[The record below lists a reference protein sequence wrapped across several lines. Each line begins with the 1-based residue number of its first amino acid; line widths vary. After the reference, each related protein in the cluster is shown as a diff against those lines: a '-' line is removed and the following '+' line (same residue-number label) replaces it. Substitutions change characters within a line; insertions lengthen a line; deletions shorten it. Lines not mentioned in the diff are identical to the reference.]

1 MDVAKLD
8 KMKVVDLRNELQTR
22 GLDTKGVK
30 AVLIERLRAHVD
42 GGGAGDGAAPVATEP
57 ELETLEE
64 EDQAGEP
71 AAAAEKPQSESDI
84 EADTVES
91 EAANDEEKPQAREP
105 EANDEAE
112 TEEADEATTVI
123 GQEADEPMEQPL
135 QAEQAVSEE
144 AAEVPAEKAEPATN
158 GDSQKMDVDEEE
170 TPAAPKAEEAQEKSE
185 DQPHERRKRSHS
197 RSRSRSG
204 SRSPKHRNSG
214 GEKREPKPAAEERT
228 VPEDEPTIEENKVG
242 LSWLD
247 SDLHLRIDPS
257 TFASAKPL
265 TSEIYSLIWSGAR
278 ANYGV
283 RDGKVCFEVRL
294 AEESQPENSHHF
306 RDEPHVR
313 GFRVGFSK
321 PTTSLLLGEAEHS
334 FGYCETGRKA
344 NEGEFV
350 DYGKP
355 YQLDDVIGCYL
366 DLESEPCTIK
376 YTLNGEDLGVAFEFE
391 KGILGEKEALFPH
404 IVTKGYEYT
413 VNLSDGE
420 QLLVNAERPTRKRR
434 KHRKEEDK
442 DDDKHDND
450 GEKWKVLDEATADD
464 DEVEKKDDDAK
475 TSSEKADEEDS
486 DKREKSEEEEKPA
499 PKVETEAEEE
509 AKITTEDVE
518 KKPEATETVET
529 AEPSSTEASGETE
542 AVSNGDAN
550 AEKASEEAPS
560 EEQKSSTANDEEDDD
575 GPSPNKRIKTD
586 EDSEKTE
593 TAKEKEE
600 DKSQSRDDE
609 YEEVVPEPR
618 DTVALLSDYVL
629 IGLVAVEQLIAGP
642 QRAGSRKACE
652 VILLV
657 GLPGAG
663 KTHWTHKQVA
673 DNADKRYEVI
683 GPDSIIAKMTIDGAS
698 RKTVHMGR
706 WDKVLEICLNSLG
719 ALEDIAMK
727 RRRNFILDQTNA
739 YASAQR
745 RKMKGFNDFKRIA
758 VVCIP
763 GEDELKRRIAEKEE
777 KGNAFTVKESTINN
791 LRANFTLPSLEFG
804 WFDDII
810 YTELSGDEA
819 KSEVKKYNEKG
830 KKAIDADRS
839 RDKRSRGGRDNY
851 RRDERNRNRY
861 NDDRRREYGG
871 QRHESRWNDS
881 RRGGGGGGG
890 YSSNSGGGGGGSRGY
905 DNRRTSYG
913 GGGGGGGGG
922 GQQNWMQ
929 NNRRSGYDDRGYGGG
944 GGGGGGAG
952 GGSRGYDN
960 RNRGYTGGSGGGGG
974 GGGGG
979 GQQNWMQ
986 NNRRSGYD
994 DRVYGSSRDYRDRD
1008 RGNDRSRIGSTDR
1021 NRGSS
1026 QSSYRSGGGTHQQRD
1041 FRPGHRD
1048 TKEDSRGGYE
1058 RSAAQSGN
1066 NSAGRGV
1073 GGGGGVY
1080 DQYKQQT
1087 SGTAGG
1093 GKSSLSGKWST
1104 YTQQQQQPH
1113 QTGVWQQQQQQ
1124 PSQQYPQQQQQQTA
1138 GQQPYWGYN
1147 QMQAGYGNQQQ
1158 QAWQGA
1164 DPQQQQQWM
1173 SWWQQQAQGSGG
1185 AAVGNASGGA
1195 SGSVG
1200 GVAGN
1205 NDGANHYWSQYSYS
1219 TQSNSGADKK

>member
-42 GGGAGDGAAPVATEP
+42 GGGAGDGDGAPVTPSRRQRRTRSMSRSPSPVAAAPVATEP

-84 EADTVES
+84 EAEADSAEPEAEDTVES
-91 EAANDEEKPQAREP
+91 ETANAEEKPQAREP

-123 GQEADEPMEQPL
+123 GQEADEPMEQAEDDANDGNEALQPL
-135 QAEQAVSEE
+135 QAEQAVPEE

-170 TPAAPKAEEAQEKSE
+170 TPAAAKAEEEQEKSE

-247 SDLHLRIDPS
+247 SDLHLRIDPT

-344 NEGEFV
+344 NKGEFV

-391 KGILGEKEALFPH
+391 KSILGEEEALFPH

-413 VNLSDGE
+413 VNFSDGE

-442 DDDKHDND
+442 DDDKDDND

-499 PKVETEAEEE
+499 PKVETEAEAE
-509 AKITTEDVE
+509 AEITTEDVE

-642 QRAGSRKACE
+642 QRAGSRKECE

-698 RKTVHMGR
+698 RKTVHKGR

-727 RRRNFILDQTNA
+727 RRRNFILDQPT
-739 YASAQR
+739 
-745 RKMKGFNDFKRIA
+745 
-758 VVCIP
+758 
-763 GEDELKRRIAEKEE
+763 
-777 KGNAFTVKESTINN
+777 
-791 LRANFTLPSLEFG
+791 SLCP
-804 WFDDII
+804 
-810 YTELSGDEA
+810 
-819 KSEVKKYNEKG
+819 
-830 KKAIDADRS
+830 
-839 RDKRSRGGRDNY
+839 
-851 RRDERNRNRY
+851 
-861 NDDRRREYGG
+861 
-871 QRHESRWNDS
+871 RWS
-881 RRGGGGGGG
+881 LA
-890 YSSNSGGGGGGSRGY
+890 GSM
-905 DNRRTSYG
+905 T
-913 GGGGGGGGG
+913 
-922 GQQNWMQ
+922 
-929 NNRRSGYDDRGYGGG
+929 
-944 GGGGGGAG
+944 
-952 GGSRGYDN
+952 
-960 RNRGYTGGSGGGGG
+960 
-974 GGGGG
+974 
-979 GQQNWMQ
+979 
-986 NNRRSGYD
+986 
-994 DRVYGSSRDYRDRD
+994 
-1008 RGNDRSRIGSTDR
+1008 
-1021 NRGSS
+1021 
-1026 QSSYRSGGGTHQQRD
+1026 
-1041 FRPGHRD
+1041 
-1048 TKEDSRGGYE
+1048 
-1058 RSAAQSGN
+1058 
-1066 NSAGRGV
+1066 
-1073 GGGGGVY
+1073 
-1080 DQYKQQT
+1080 
-1087 SGTAGG
+1087 
-1093 GKSSLSGKWST
+1093 
-1104 YTQQQQQPH
+1104 
-1113 QTGVWQQQQQQ
+1113 
-1124 PSQQYPQQQQQQTA
+1124 
-1138 GQQPYWGYN
+1138 
-1147 QMQAGYGNQQQ
+1147 
-1158 QAWQGA
+1158 
-1164 DPQQQQQWM
+1164 
-1173 SWWQQQAQGSGG
+1173 
-1185 AAVGNASGGA
+1185 
-1195 SGSVG
+1195 
-1200 GVAGN
+1200 
-1205 NDGANHYWSQYSYS
+1205 
-1219 TQSNSGADKK
+1219 